1 MNPEILS
8 KQSKIKPSNSIQR
21 CRIYRAVMMLGR
33 SPDKA
38 AARVLLDS
46 ARAPTQNVSAPYNNV
61 GAFEMVWTP
70 LPGPEEEDA
79 GKDIMDVETEDDLI
93 GKPWTYR

>member
-1 MNPEILS
+1 MKSVDGGTHDTHITAHVPHRPC
-8 KQSKIKPSNSIQR
+8 K
-21 CRIYRAVMMLGR
+21 
-33 SPDKA
+33 
-38 AARVLLDS
+38 
-46 ARAPTQNVSAPYNNV
+46 QNVSAPYNNV

-79 GKDIMDVETEDDLI
+79 GKDLMDVENENDLI

>member
-1 MNPEILS
+1 MIT
-8 KQSKIKPSNSIQR
+8 
-21 CRIYRAVMMLGR
+21 MMTMMTTT
-33 SPDKA
+33 
-38 AARVLLDS
+38 VTVITMTIMMTM
-46 ARAPTQNVSAPYNNV
+46 TQNVSAPYNNV

-79 GKDIMDVETEDDLI
+79 GKDMMDVETEDDLL

>member
-1 MNPEILS
+1 MMVMTMTTMIL
-8 KQSKIKPSNSIQR
+8 
-21 CRIYRAVMMLGR
+21 MMVVTTNHDDRG
-33 SPDKA
+33 DHGDGDA
-38 AARVLLDS
+38 DV
-46 ARAPTQNVSAPYNNV
+46 TQNVSAPYNNV

-79 GKDIMDVETEDDLI
+79 GKEMMDVETEDDLL